1 MQNGVEAFDYHVATD
16 VQRAEPS
23 TGLTVRLPTDPDG
36 KDVDAGNTTYTF
48 EVRTKSVSYRGAK
61 YVYYDSAKATRR

>member
-1 MQNGVEAFDYHVATD
+1 
-16 VQRAEPS
+16 
-23 TGLTVRLPTDPDG
+23 
-36 KDVDAGNTTYTF
+36 VDAGNTTYTF